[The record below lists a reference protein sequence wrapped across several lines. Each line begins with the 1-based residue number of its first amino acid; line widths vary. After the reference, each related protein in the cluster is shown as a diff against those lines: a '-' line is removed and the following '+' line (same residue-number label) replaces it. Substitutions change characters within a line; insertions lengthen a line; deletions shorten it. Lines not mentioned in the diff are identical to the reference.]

1 MELVEWERV
10 VSAQVVASPVP
21 FVATVIGWDG
31 QAGAFFERIDPVL
44 ALLVEVIES
53 YSRPRYDDYDSGRPR
68 QPPSPK
74 HLAEEGYRF
83 QDRRT
88 RIRHLV
94 EDWERNTLDPVNEDG
109 ENGENVAIL
118 VHPAGE
124 KPSPYGRWVA
134 YKLLAAKY
142 GATVPPDVTKPAD

>member
-21 FVATVIGWDG
+21 FVATVIGWDVR
-31 QAGAFFERIDPVL
+31 AGAFFERIDPVL

-53 YSRPRYDDYDSGRPR
+53 YSRPRRGEYDSGRPR

-83 QDRRT
+83 QGRHT

-94 EDWERNTLDPVNEDG
+94 EDWEFNTLHPVKEFG
-109 ENGENVAIL
+109 ENFAIL

-124 KPSPYGRWVA
+124 KPSPYGRWDV
-134 YKLLAAKY
+134 YKFLAAKY
-142 GATVPPDVTKPAD
+142 GATVPPDVTEPAD